1 MKIKELRE
9 LSTEELIT
17 RRRDLRKEI
26 FNFRLQQ
33 QTGSLE
39 RPSVIRINRR
49 EVARIETVL
58 TERAAGARHP
68 HLRPESKLG
77 RAEI

>member
-9 LSTEELIT
+9 LSTDELIT

-33 QTGSLE
+33 QAGSLE

-58 TERAAGARHP
+58 TERTAERQTPASAAGTQ
-68 HLRPESKLG
+68 G
-77 RAEI
+77 R

>member
-9 LSTEELIT
+9 LTTDELIT

-33 QTGSLE
+33 QAGSLE

-58 TERAAGARHP
+58 TERAAERQTPASAAGTQSR
-68 HLRPESKLG
+68 
-77 RAEI
+77 

>member
-9 LSTEELIT
+9 LTTDELIT

-33 QTGSLE
+33 QAGSLE

-58 TERAAGARHP
+58 TERAAERQTPASAAGTQ
-68 HLRPESKLG
+68 G
-77 RAEI
+77 R

>member
-9 LSTEELIT
+9 LSTDELIT

-33 QTGSLE
+33 QAGSLE

-58 TERAAGARHP
+58 TERAAERQTPASAAGTQ
-68 HLRPESKLG
+68 G
-77 RAEI
+77 R